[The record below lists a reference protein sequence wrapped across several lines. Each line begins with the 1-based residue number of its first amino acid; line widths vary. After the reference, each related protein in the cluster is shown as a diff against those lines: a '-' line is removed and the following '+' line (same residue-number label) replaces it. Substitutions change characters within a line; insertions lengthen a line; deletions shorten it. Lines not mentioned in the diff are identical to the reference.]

1 MNVKLLKK
9 GLFIFLIS
17 FYSLTSYSQK
27 IHEVKKGETLFA
39 ISKMYEIPIDSLI
52 NINELNNYS
61 LSIGQKLIVE
71 LEIPKKNDELKTNKS
86 LTVTEEGFASSID
99 EDTDDRYLALHKN
112 AEVGTIIFVKNQ
124 MNDNM
129 VIVRVIGKL
138 PETGDNKGVNIKLS
152 ATAFEKLEAVDKII
166 PIEMTYVLEEKKI
179 SVVIKNIKFILR
191 AN

>member
-99 EDTDDRYLALHKN
+99 EDTDDRYLALHKYRSRYYN
-112 AEVGTIIFVKNQ
+112 
-124 MNDNM
+124 
-129 VIVRVIGKL
+129 L
-138 PETGDNKGVNIKLS
+138 C
-152 ATAFEKLEAVDKII
+152 
-166 PIEMTYVLEEKKI
+166 
-179 SVVIKNIKFILR
+179 
-191 AN
+191 

>member
-71 LEIPKKNDELKTNKS
+71 LEIPKKNDELKTKKS

-99 EDTDDRYLALHKN
+99 QDTDDRYLALHKY

-152 ATAFEKLEAVDKII
+152 ATAFDKLEAVDKII
-166 PIEMTYVLEEKKI
+166 PIEMTYVLEEKK
-179 SVVIKNIKFILR
+179 N
-191 AN
+191 

>member
-99 EDTDDRYLALHKN
+99 EDTDDRYLALHKH

-138 PETGDNKGVNIKLS
+138 PETGDNKGVNLS
-152 ATAFEKLEAVDKII
+152 LIHI
-166 PIEMTYVLEEKKI
+166 
-179 SVVIKNIKFILR
+179 
-191 AN
+191 

>member
-86 LTVTEEGFASSID
+86 LTVTEEGIC
-99 EDTDDRYLALHKN
+99 K
-112 AEVGTIIFVKNQ
+112 
-124 MNDNM
+124 
-129 VIVRVIGKL
+129 
-138 PETGDNKGVNIKLS
+138 
-152 ATAFEKLEAVDKII
+152 
-166 PIEMTYVLEEKKI
+166 
-179 SVVIKNIKFILR
+179 
-191 AN
+191 

>member
-71 LEIPKKNDELKTNKS
+71 LEIPKKNDELPQITN
-86 LTVTEEGFASSID
+86 
-99 EDTDDRYLALHKN
+99 
-112 AEVGTIIFVKNQ
+112 
-124 MNDNM
+124 
-129 VIVRVIGKL
+129 
-138 PETGDNKGVNIKLS
+138 NIPIRSVAKPG
-152 ATAFEKLEAVDKII
+152 KII
-166 PIEMTYVLEEKKI
+166 KKAANANVAPEII
-179 SVVIKNIKFILR
+179 S
-191 AN
+191 